1 MILDLL
7 SFLLTCQNAKSPT
20 GYSATC
26 RARTRHFR
34 VESDVKST
42 RASNRRILQFN
53 YCQVSG
59 PSTRFIQELA
69 RESCR
74 YRKPRLVCSRREHG
88 ETGVPDA
95 YSARAGSTVRHPARN
110 RQRTVATQGNKT
122 MCACA
127 VSCSSSRE
135 ETLQTLAGTRHTMV
149 TQGDNERGYLNVCIL
164 TSTRRCLS
172 FLFSDR
178 KSS

>member
-1 MILDLL
+1 MSIQFHCDSPSFHLVDLPKRKEPDRLL
-7 SFLLTCQNAKSPT
+7 SNLS
-20 GYSATC
+20 GSYSAFQKWK
-26 RARTRHFR
+26 RR
-34 VESDVKST
+34 DKST
-42 RASNRRILQFN
+42 RASTRRILQFN

-59 PSTRFIQELA
+59 PGTRFIQGLA

-95 YSARAGSTVRHPARN
+95 YSAWADSTVHHPARN
-110 RQRTVATQGNKT
+110 RQRTVATQGNKM

-135 ETLQTLAGTRHTMV
+135 ETLRPLAGTRRTMG
-149 TQGDNERGYLNVCIL
+149 TQKENERAYIKVRIAEP
-164 TSTRRCLS
+164 SA
-172 FLFSDR
+172 
-178 KSS
+178 